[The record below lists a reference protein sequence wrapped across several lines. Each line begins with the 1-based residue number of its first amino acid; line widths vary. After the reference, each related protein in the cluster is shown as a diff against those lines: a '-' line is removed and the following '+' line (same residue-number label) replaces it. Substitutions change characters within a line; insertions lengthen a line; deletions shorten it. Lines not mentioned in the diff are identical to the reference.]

1 MKNIVLF
8 ILSVF
13 MLLGIS
19 CKENVALEYENDP
32 ALYFTND
39 PYGQRDSIHHSFF
52 TIDKNRDTVYVEIQA
67 MGMTSNNIRP
77 FVLEQTNEGAPNAAI
92 AGVHYIAFDDP
103 SVSKYYMISANNVK
117 VNAPIILL
125 RDESLNTGEV
135 RLAFKISPNE
145 YFRPGIAAWANFL
158 IKTSSQA
165 SKPKIWDTYWKNRFG
180 ASWGPVK
187 MKFIIDITGNKDWDT
202 APDDP
207 ALADYW
213 SLKVKDAFW
222 KYNEEN
228 PNYPLKEAD
237 DTLVSF
243 TE

>member
-19 CKENVALEYENDP
+19 CKKNVALEYENDP

-52 TIDKNRDTVYVEIQA
+52 IIDGDRDTVYVEIQT
-67 MGMTSNNIRP
+67 MGMTSNNVRP
-77 FVLEQTNEGAPNAAI
+77 FVLEQTNEGTPNAAI

-103 SVSKYYMISANNVK
+103 SVSKFYVIPAHNVK
-117 VNAPIILL
+117 VNVPIILL

-135 RLAFKISPNE
+135 RLAFKISSNE
-145 YFRPGIAAWANFL
+145 YFRQGIAAWTNFL
-158 IKTSSQA
+158 IKTSAQA
-165 SKPKIWDTYWKNRFG
+165 SKPKIWDTYWKYKFG

-187 MKFIIDITGNKDWDT
+187 MKFIIEG
-202 APDDP
+202 
-207 ALADYW
+207 
-213 SLKVKDAFW
+213 
-222 KYNEEN
+222 E
-228 PNYPLKEAD
+228 YPE
-237 DTLVSF
+237 
-243 TE
+243 